1 MGTKTELKPP
11 PTLRSMIPSMF
22 LPAMVYEIG
31 NGAVIP
37 VIAITARDLGASTG
51 TAGLLVALMG
61 IGQLVGD
68 VPAAALAARL
78 GDRRAMVVA
87 GGVSMA
93 AMAGCLLTP
102 TLPVFGVCLF
112 VLGMCSAT
120 FYLARS
126 RT

>member
-1 MGTKTELKPP
+1 MGTMTEPVRP
-11 PTLRSMIPSMF
+11 SLRSMVPSIF

-31 NGAVIP
+31 NGAVTP
-37 VIAITARDLGASTG
+37 VIAITALDLGASAG
-51 TAGLLVALMG
+51 TAGFLVALLG

-68 VPAAALAARL
+68 VPAGALAARL

-102 TLPVFGVCLF
+102 SLPLFGLCLF
-112 VLGMCSAT
+112 VLG
-120 FYLARS
+120 
-126 RT
+126 